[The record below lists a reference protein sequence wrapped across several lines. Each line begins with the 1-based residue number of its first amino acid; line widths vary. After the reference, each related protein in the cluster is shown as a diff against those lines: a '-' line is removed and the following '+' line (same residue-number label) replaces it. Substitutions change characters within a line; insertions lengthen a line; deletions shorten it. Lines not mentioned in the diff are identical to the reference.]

1 LPASAFRP
9 ARRARPP
16 FVEQPLAEAR
26 GIGKSS
32 RQSYSHVK
40 GRRMS
45 LRLTLLAAAA
55 AATIAT
61 AAFGQAAPRFGT
73 WGYDKS
79 AMDAT
84 VKPGDDFFDFVNG
97 AWAKRTE
104 IAADRTFAGID
115 SVLNDQIEKDVRSI
129 VEDMAKNPAAA
140 SGVGSQVG
148 DYYASFMDQA
158 AIDRAGTAPLKPYL
172 ARVAAVKSRSQLL
185 DLFADQSFVSPVGI
199 FIDADPDD
207 PTHYATYATQSG
219 LGLPN
224 RDYYLLPGAKY
235 DAYRA
240 AYRAYVIRMQTL
252 AGIADPAARAD
263 RIIALE
269 KAIATAQWTPER
281 SRDIKQTNNPMTRA
295 QLARLAPQFDW
306 NRSLSKMGLGSQQ
319 KVIVRQPSAIAAAGK
334 LLATVPLSTW
344 KDYLAFHFIRSHAS
358 VLPSAFDEANF
369 NFYSKTLRDVP
380 QQRERWK
387 RGIDAVNGAL
397 GEAVGQIY
405 VERHYPPASDRQMA
419 ELVTNIRGALGDL
432 IERNAWMD
440 AATKKEALAKLAS
453 FDPRT
458 GHPVKYIDYSTLKVT
473 RGAPL
478 ANAVAADDFEWRLQL
493 SRLPKPID
501 RGLWY
506 MTPQTN
512 NAYYDPSMNQITFPA
527 AILQPPYFDPNA
539 DPASNYGSIGAT
551 IGHEIGHGFDDQG
564 RQYDASGKLR
574 DWWTPAAAKAY
585 EARTAMLVKQ
595 YNGYE
600 PVPGTHIKGELTL
613 GENIGDLG
621 GLEMAYAA
629 YRRYVAQ
636 HGEPPV
642 IDGLTG
648 DQRFFIAY
656 GYSWETKTREG
667 ALRQQLL
674 TDPHSPARYRVN
686 GAVRNVD
693 AWYKAFNVQPGDKL
707 YLPPEQRVHIW

>member
-1 LPASAFRP
+1 
-9 ARRARPP
+9 
-16 FVEQPLAEAR
+16 
-26 GIGKSS
+26 
-32 RQSYSHVK
+32 
-40 GRRMS
+40 MS
-45 LRLTLLAAAA
+45 FRLTLLAAAA
-55 AATIAT
+55 CGSIAT
-61 AAFGQAAPRFGT
+61 AALAQTAPKFGS
-73 WGYDKS
+73 WGYDQS
-79 AMDAT
+79 AMDRS

-97 AWAKRTE
+97 SWAKRTE
-104 IAADRTFAGID
+104 IAADRTFVGID
-115 SVLNDQIEKDVRSI
+115 SVLNDQIERDVRAI
-129 VEDMAKNPAAA
+129 VEDMASKPSAPGT
-140 SGVGSQVG
+140 SERQVG
-148 DYYASFMDQA
+148 DYYASYMDEA
-158 AIDRAGTAPLKPYL
+158 AIDSRGTAPLKPYL
-172 ARVAAVKSRSQLL
+172 ARVAAVKDRAGLL
-185 DLFADQSFVSPVGI
+185 DLFANQEFISPIGI

-207 PTHYATYATQSG
+207 PTRYATYATQSG

-240 AYRAYVIRMQTL
+240 AYRTYMIRMQML
-252 AGIADPAARAD
+252 AGIAEPAARAD

-269 KAIATAQWTPER
+269 KAIAIAHWTPER
-281 SRDIKQTNNPMTRA
+281 SRDILATNNPMTRA
-295 QLARLAPQFDW
+295 QLARLAPQLDW
-306 NRSLSKMGLGSQQ
+306 PRSLTKLGLGGQQ
-319 KVIVRQPSAIAAAGK
+319 KVIVRQPSAVAAAAR
-334 LLATVPLSTW
+334 LLATMPLSTW
-344 KDYLAFHFIRSHAS
+344 KDYLAFHFIRTHAQY
-358 VLPSAFDEANF
+358 LPRAFDEAHF
-369 NFYSKTLRDVP
+369 NFYSRTLRDVP
-380 QQRERWK
+380 KQRDRWK
-387 RGIDAVNGAL
+387 RGIDVVNGAL

-405 VERHYPPASDRQMA
+405 VERHYPPASDRQMG

-432 IERNAWMD
+432 IDRNAWMD

-458 GHPVKYIDYSTLKVT
+458 GHPAKYIDYSTLKVV
-473 RGAPL
+473 RGAAL
-478 ANAVAADDFEWRLQL
+478 DNAVASDDFDWKLQL

-501 RGLWY
+501 RSLWY

-527 AILQPPYFDPNA
+527 AILQAPYFDPNA

-564 RQYDASGKLR
+564 RQYDATGKLR

-585 EARTAMLVKQ
+585 ESRTAMLVKQ
-595 YNGYE
+595 YDAYE
-600 PVPGTHIKGELTL
+600 PIPGTHIKGELTL

-642 IDGLTG
+642 IEGLTG

-656 GYSWETKTREG
+656 GYSWQRKNREG

-674 TDPHSPARYRVN
+674 TDPHSPAAYRVN

-693 AWYKAFNVQPGDKL
+693 AWYKAFDVKPGDKM

>member
-1 LPASAFRP
+1 
-9 ARRARPP
+9 
-16 FVEQPLAEAR
+16 
-26 GIGKSS
+26 
-32 RQSYSHVK
+32 
-40 GRRMS
+40 MS
-45 LRLTLLAAAA
+45 FRLTLLAAAA
-55 AATIAT
+55 GGSIAA
-61 AAFGQAAPRFGT
+61 AAFAQSPAVAPPQPTPRFGS
-73 WGYDKS
+73 WGYDAS
-79 AMDAT
+79 AMDAAI
-84 VKPGDDFFDFVNG
+84 KPGDDFFDYVNG
-97 AWAKRTE
+97 GWARRTT
-104 IAADRTFAGID
+104 IAPDRTFAGID
-115 SVLNDQIEKDVRSI
+115 SVLNDQIERDTRSI
-129 VEDMAKNPAAA
+129 VEDMANKPATAGA
-140 SGVGSQVG
+140 IGHQVG
-148 DYYASFMDQA
+148 DYYASFMDVG

-172 ARVAAVKSRSQLL
+172 ARIARVANRGQLL
-185 DLFADQSFVSPVGI
+185 DLFADQSFTSPVGI

-207 PTHYATYATQSG
+207 PTHYATYASQSG

-240 AYRAYVIRMQTL
+240 AYRAYVIAQQRL

-295 QLARLAPQFDW
+295 QLATLAPQFDW
-306 NRSLSKMGLGSQQ
+306 PRTLGDMGLASQN

-334 LLATVPLSTW
+334 LLDTVPLSTW
-344 KDYLAFHFIRSHAS
+344 KDYLAFHFIRTHAQY
-358 VLPSAFDEANF
+358 LPRAFDDANF
-369 NFYSKTLRDVP
+369 TFYSKTLRDVP

-387 RGIDAVNGAL
+387 RGIDVVNGAL

-405 VERHYPPASDRQMA
+405 VQRHYPAASDQQMG
-419 ELVTNIRGALGDL
+419 ELVRNIRGALGDL
-432 IERNAWMD
+432 IARNAWMD
-440 AATKKEALAKLAS
+440 AATKKEAQAKLAS
-453 FDPRT
+453 FDPRV
-458 GHPVKYIDYSTLKVT
+458 GHPAHYINYSSLKVV

-478 ANAVAADDFEWRLQL
+478 ANAVASDAFDWKLQL
-493 SRLPKPID
+493 SRLPRPID
-501 RGLWY
+501 RSLWY

-527 AILQPPYFDPNA
+527 AILQAPYFDPYA

-564 RQYDASGKLR
+564 RQYDATGKLR

-585 EARTAMLVKQ
+585 ESRTAMLVRQ
-595 YNGYE
+595 YDAYE
-600 PVPGTHIKGELTL
+600 PVPGTHIKGQLTL

-629 YRRYVAQ
+629 YRRYVAE
-636 HGEPPV
+636 HGEPRI

-693 AWYKAFNVQPGDKL
+693 AWYKAFDVQPGNAL
-707 YLPPEQRVHIW
+707 YLPPDQRVHIW